1 MKRFNFEDGIFEL
14 DSLLLCNIGPV
25 GGATSGTPTTP
36 TETTNVQDP
45 KKPKGTDKTNAAGNE
60 DGVPDANNKPK
71 DPKDPSKT
79 TLKDPVK
86 PTTPQNARDL
96 LASMESAEKTII
108 NITELMMA
116 IIKMNRERKDMEV
129 KMMWSECQN
138 ICNNIQTQA
147 DNMRK
152 DALRNVIIGVCCSVI
167 SIGAGGLSMYSAGNA
182 LKDINKAAAE
192 FAKGGANAQG
202 NLDIAL
208 KQIDNTAKWWNGI
221 AEIAKGVGQMGG
233 SFNDYFSKE
242 KEAEN
247 KGLDALTEVFRT
259 AMEEVKKNLDDA
271 RNAITSCQSNISEL
285 LQSNRQ
291 TLNKVMG

>member
-79 TLKDPVK
+79 TLKDPAK

>member
-36 TETTNVQDP
+36 TEPSNVQDP
-45 KKPKGTDKTNAAGNE
+45 NKPKGTENTKPAGKD

-71 DPKDPSKT
+71 EPKDPSTT
-79 TLKDPVK
+79 TLKDPAK

-96 LASMESAEKTII
+96 LAGMESAEKTII
-108 NITELMMA
+108 SITELMMA
-116 IIKMNRERKDMEV
+116 IIKMNRDRKDMEV
-129 KMMWSECQN
+129 KMMWAECQN
-138 ICNNIQTQA
+138 ICSNIQTQA

-152 DALRNVIIGVCCSVI
+152 DALRNLIIGVCCSAI
-167 SIGAGGLSMYSAGNA
+167 SIGAGGLSMFAAGNA
-182 LKDINKAAAE
+182 LKGINKAADE
-192 FAKGGANAQG
+192 FAKGGANAQA

-208 KQIDNTAKWWNGI
+208 KNIDNTAKWWNGI
-221 AEIAKGVGQMGG
+221 ADIAKGVGQMGG

-271 RNAITSCQSNISEL
+271 RNSITSCQSNISEL
-285 LQSNRQ
+285 LQTNRQ
-291 TLNKVMG
+291 TLSKVMG